1 MQGNLFNKIPKAAI
15 VKIRWYDSAFEHG
28 WNKRDGDPPKP
39 LDVIESV
46 GWITFM
52 SKQMIEVASTKSEAC
67 VLNPLAIPLGA
78 IISVKQL

>member
-1 MQGNLFNKIPKAAI
+1 
-15 VKIRWYDSAFEHG
+15 
-28 WNKRDGDPPKP
+28 
-39 LDVIESV
+39 
-46 GWITFM
+46 M